1 MTFSI
6 FERKR
11 HFLAG
16 AYGPRRNQ
24 PENDFW
30 RIFSL
35 APHLFICSAGASFV
49 RWRLICLLA
58 PHFWCLI
65 CSFVRL
71 APHLFA
77 GASFVR
83 WRLISGAS
91 FVPSLI

>member
-24 PENDFW
+24 PENYFW

-49 RWRLICLLA
+49 RWRLI
-58 PHFWCLI
+58 
-65 CSFVRL
+65 
-71 APHLFA
+71 
-77 GASFVR
+77 
-83 WRLISGAS
+83 SGAS